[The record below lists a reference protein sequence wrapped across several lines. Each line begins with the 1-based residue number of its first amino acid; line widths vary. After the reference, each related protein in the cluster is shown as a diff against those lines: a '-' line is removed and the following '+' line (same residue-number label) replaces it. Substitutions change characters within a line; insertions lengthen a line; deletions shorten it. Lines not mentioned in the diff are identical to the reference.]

1 VRKTLVRKIDRY
13 VWNAEASIELRDLCL
28 SVGYDAVPRGG
39 RKIRLLKPQDW
50 MDDGKVVL
58 DVGKRMRGWFKQQ
71 AMTAKPSL
79 GDALKYGLKCDSLP
93 KFGRIPVANIK
104 DITSNKDFPEKDKTE
119 YYLSPDLEKIG
130 YPFKDV
136 VLAKEGTKTRS
147 LFIFYYLIEK
157 PITVNV
163 KIQSFARGFNP
174 EGAKEMLQKLGG
186 IMGIGD
192 GYARGH
198 GCFELKKFKSKVQE
212 LNI

>member
-1 VRKTLVRKIDRY
+1 MVRKVERY
-13 VWNAEASIELRDLCL
+13 VWSAEASVELRDLCL
-28 SVGYDAVPRGG
+28 SVGYDEVPRGG

-50 MDDGKVVL
+50 MDNGKVVL

-93 KFGRIPVANIK
+93 TFGMIPVVSIN
-104 DITSNKDFPEKDKTE
+104 DITANKDFPQKDKTE
-119 YYLSPDLEKIG
+119 YYLSEELSKIG

-147 LFIFYYLIEK
+147 VFIFYYLINK
-157 PITVNV
+157 PIKLDV
-163 KIQSFARGFNP
+163 KIQSFARGFTP
-174 EGAKEMLQKLGG
+174 DGAKEMLQKLGG

-192 GYARGH
+192 G
-198 GCFELKKFKSKVQE
+198 
-212 LNI
+212 